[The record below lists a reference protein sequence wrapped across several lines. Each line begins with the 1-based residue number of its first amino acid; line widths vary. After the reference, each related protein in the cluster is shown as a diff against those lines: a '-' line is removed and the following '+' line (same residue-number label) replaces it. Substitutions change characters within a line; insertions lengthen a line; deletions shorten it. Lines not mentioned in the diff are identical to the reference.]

1 MTCLMNQK
9 EMVAEQ
15 CGPRGSQR
23 LCPVQS
29 LVDPSAEYS
38 DCKRK
43 PLNDFKSGNDMN
55 VIQIFKRSLTRMQ
68 KMEKGTCSERLTI
81 GQGEIMAWTKA

>member
-1 MTCLMNQK
+1 M
-9 EMVAEQ
+9 AEQ

-29 LVDPSAEYS
+29 LADPSTEYS

-43 PLNDFKSGNDMN
+43 PLKDFKSGNDMN
-55 VIQIFKRSLTRMQ
+55 VIQIFKRSLTRM
-68 KMEKGTCSERLTI
+68 
-81 GQGEIMAWTKA
+81 